1 MTDELQ
7 LAKGEIAR
15 LTEENADLT
24 RELKLKLRREQQ
36 LNHRLAEALGE
47 TQAAQFGER
56 VLAFFN
62 AKFSRR
68 LKWVP
73 DGSHA
78 RIINRA
84 IRCFDTP
91 EEGVA
96 ACREAIEG
104 LAVVPYVVNGKRCA
118 TGTERQRYAELHHC
132 LGGDAKGFVDET
144 TIARFVAHAR
154 RAREEGLGIPQWGPV
169 VAKEYLDEAV
179 EMCAAKDRALRILTE
194 FCELNDHYI
203 TMLERRCGVSLQ
215 DTLVAA

>member
-1 MTDELQ
+1 MTDELT
-7 LAKGEIAR
+7 LARGEIKR
-15 LTEENADLT
+15 LTEDISNLE
-24 RELKLKLRREQQ
+24 REHKLHLRREQQ

-47 TQAAQFGER
+47 TEAAKHGER

-62 AKFSRR
+62 AQFSRR

-96 ACREAIEG
+96 ACREAIKG
-104 LAVVPYVVNGKRCA
+104 LAAVPYVVNGKRSA

-132 LGGDAKGFVDET
+132 LGGDAKGFVDEQ
-144 TIARFVAHAR
+144 TIAIRGACSA
-154 RAREEGLGIPQWGPV
+154 
-169 VAKEYLDEAV
+169 
-179 EMCAAKDRALRILTE
+179 C
-194 FCELNDHYI
+194 
-203 TMLERRCGVSLQ
+203 S
-215 DTLVAA
+215 